1 MAELRWILLVA
12 GLALIAGLYAW
23 GVRARKRSAAPEPD
37 RVTRVEQPRTPSA
50 ATVAPAATRVEP
62 PVWDEGLAMG
72 ELEVIDELPTLEIE
86 ADEPAGR
93 RNAPLPRREPRFEEA
108 AAQVEVSEPSRPVA
122 PPVEERKP
130 APAQKIIA
138 IRVAAPPPSMFEGGA
153 LLAAIGAEGFEFGR
167 YDIFHRFDASGR
179 PLCSLASLREPGTF
193 DPEAMNGVEYRGVA
207 MFTVLPGPLPS
218 QHALD
223 ELIGAA
229 RLLAE
234 RLGGAL
240 QDDRG
245 AQLSLQR
252 IGQLRE
258 EVAEFE
264 RSRSHAPGR

>member
-37 RVTRVEQPRTPSA
+37 RVTRVEPLRAPSA
-50 ATVAPAATRVEP
+50 ATVAPSAARVEP
-62 PVWDEGLAMG
+62 SVWDDVEA
-72 ELEVIDELPTLEIE
+72 VDAIDELPTLEVE
-86 ADEPAGR
+86 PDESPVR
-93 RNAPLPRREPRFEEA
+93 HDVAPPRREPRIEA
-108 AAQVEVSEPSRPVA
+108 AGEVAAPAPPRAAA

-130 APAQKIIA
+130 APPQKIVA
-138 IRVAAPPPSMFEGGA
+138 IRVAAPPPSMFAGSVLRE
-153 LLAAIGAEGFEFGR
+153 AIVAEGFEFGR

-193 DPEAMNGVEYRGVA
+193 DPDAMGGIDYRGVA

-234 RLGGAL
+234 RLGGVL

-264 RSRSHAPGR
+264 RSRAAHPPGH

>member
-23 GVRARKRSAAPEPD
+23 GVRARKRSATPEPD
-37 RVTRVEQPRTPSA
+37 RVTRVEPLRAPSA
-50 ATVAPAATRVEP
+50 ATVAPATARVEP
-62 PVWDEGLAMG
+62 TVWDEVEAVDEIDVLPMI
-72 ELEVIDELPTLEIE
+72 ETEV
-86 ADEPAGR
+86 DEPPA
-93 RNAPLPRREPRFEEA
+93 RNHVAPPRREPRFEGA
-108 AAQVEVSEPSRPVA
+108 AEVAAPEPPRA
-122 PPVEERKP
+122 ATPPVEERKP
-130 APAQKIIA
+130 APPQKIVA
-138 IRVAAPPPSMFEGGA
+138 IRVAALPPSTFAGGT
-153 LLAAIGAEGFEFGR
+153 LREAIVAEGFEFGR
-167 YDIFHRFDASGR
+167 YEIFHRLDASGR

-193 DPEAMNGVEYRGVA
+193 DPDAMGGIEYRGVA

-234 RLGGAL
+234 RLGGVL

-245 AQLSLQR
+245 VQLSLQR

-264 RSRSHAPGR
+264 RSRAAHPPGR

>member
-37 RVTRVEQPRTPSA
+37 RVRRVEPMRAPSA
-50 ATVAPAATRVEP
+50 ATVAPAVARVEP
-62 PVWDEGLAMG
+62 SVWVEEEPLDDS
-72 ELEVIDELPTLEIE
+72 DELPTLEVE
-86 ADEPAGR
+86 AEEPPAQPK
-93 RNAPLPRREPRFEEA
+93 AATPRREPRLEEGPEHEA
-108 AAQVEVSEPSRPVA
+108 PEPPRGSAP

-130 APAQKIIA
+130 APPQKIVA
-138 IRVAAPPPSMFEGGA
+138 IRVAAPPSSSFEGGT
-153 LLAAIGAEGFEFGR
+153 LHAAIVAEGFEFGR
-167 YDIFHRFDASGR
+167 YDIFHRLDAAGR

-193 DPEAMNGVEYRGVA
+193 DPDAMDGIDYRGVA

-234 RLGGAL
+234 RLGGVL

-258 EVAEFE
+258 EVADFE
-264 RSRSHAPGR
+264 RSRAHAPGR

>member
-12 GLALIAGLYAW
+12 GLALIGGLYAW

-37 RVTRVEQPRTPSA
+37 RVTRVEPLRAPSV
-50 ATVAPAATRVEP
+50 ATVAPPAARVEP
-62 PVWDEGLAMG
+62 SVWDEVEAVD
-72 ELEVIDELPTLEIE
+72 EIDELPTLEIE
-86 ADEPAGR
+86 ADEPPAR
-93 RNAPLPRREPRFEEA
+93 HDVAPPRREPRFEA
-108 AAQVEVSEPSRPVA
+108 APEVAAPEPPRAAA

-130 APAQKIIA
+130 APAQKIVA
-138 IRVAAPPPSMFEGGA
+138 IRVAAPPPSMFAGSTLRE
-153 LLAAIGAEGFEFGR
+153 AIVAEGFEFGR

-193 DPEAMNGVEYRGVA
+193 DPDAMGGIDYRGVA

-223 ELIGAA
+223 ELIDAA

-234 RLGGAL
+234 RLGGVL

-264 RSRSHAPGR
+264 RSRAAHPPGH

>member
-23 GVRARKRSAAPEPD
+23 GVRARKRSAAPEPG
-37 RVTRVEQPRTPSA
+37 RVTRVEPLRAPSA
-50 ATVAPAATRVEP
+50 ATVTPSAARVEP
-62 PVWDEGLAMG
+62 SVWDEVEAVD
-72 ELEVIDELPTLEIE
+72 EVDELPTLEIE
-86 ADEPAGR
+86 AVEPAAR
-93 RNAPLPRREPRFEEA
+93 HDAPPARREPRFEA
-108 AAQVEVSEPSRPVA
+108 AAEVAAPEPPRPAA

-130 APAQKIIA
+130 APAQKIVA
-138 IRVAAPPPSMFEGGA
+138 IRVAAPPPSMFAGSQLRE
-153 LLAAIGAEGFEFGR
+153 AIVAEGFEFGR

-193 DPEAMNGVEYRGVA
+193 DPDAMGGVDYRGVA

-234 RLGGAL
+234 RLGGVL

-264 RSRSHAPGR
+264 RSRAAHPPGR

>member
-37 RVTRVEQPRTPSA
+37 RVTRVEPLRAPSA
-50 ATVAPAATRVEP
+50 GTVAPPTARVEP
-62 PVWDEGLAMG
+62 SVWDEVEA
-72 ELEVIDELPTLEIE
+72 VDQIDELPTLDIE
-86 ADEPAGR
+86 ADEPPAR
-93 RNAPLPRREPRFEEA
+93 HNVAPPRREPRFEA
-108 AAQVEVSEPSRPVA
+108 AAAVATPEPPRATA

-130 APAQKIIA
+130 APPQKIVA
-138 IRVAAPPPSMFEGGA
+138 IRVAAPPPSMFAGGT
-153 LLAAIGAEGFEFGR
+153 LREAIAAEGFEFGR
-167 YDIFHRFDASGR
+167 YDIFHRLDASGR

-193 DPEAMNGVEYRGVA
+193 DPDAMGGTDYRGVA

-234 RLGGAL
+234 RLGGVL

-264 RSRSHAPGR
+264 RSRAAHAPGP

>member
-37 RVTRVEQPRTPSA
+37 RVTRVEPLRAPAA
-50 ATVAPAATRVEP
+50 ATVAPPTARAKP
-62 PVWDEGLAMG
+62 SVWDEVEAVD
-72 ELEVIDELPTLEIE
+72 EIDELPTLGIE
-86 ADEPAGR
+86 ADEPPAR
-93 RNAPLPRREPRFEEA
+93 HHVAPPRREPRFEA
-108 AAQVEVSEPSRPVA
+108 AAEVAAPEPPRAAA

-130 APAQKIIA
+130 APPQKIVA
-138 IRVAAPPPSMFEGGA
+138 IRVAAPPPSMFAGGT
-153 LLAAIGAEGFEFGR
+153 LREAIVSEGFEFGR
-167 YDIFHRFDASGR
+167 YDIFHRLDASGR

-193 DPEAMNGVEYRGVA
+193 DPDAMDGIDYRGVA

-234 RLGGAL
+234 RLGGVL

-264 RSRSHAPGR
+264 RSRVAHPPGR

>member
-1 MAELRWILLVA
+1 MDLFEDNH
-12 GLALIAGLYAW
+12 IA
-23 GVRARKRSAAPEPD
+23 VNP
-37 RVTRVEQPRTPSA
+37 TRVMAVQLRKGEKPPFAR
-50 ATVAPAATRVEP
+50 PAREAEEP
-62 PVWDEGLAMG
+62 PAHHNVA
-72 ELEVIDELPTLEIE
+72 TS
-86 ADEPAGR
+86 
-93 RNAPLPRREPRFEEA
+93 RREPRLEEEA
-108 AAQVEVSEPSRPVA
+108 EHEAPEPPRGSA
-122 PPVEERKP
+122 SAPVEERKP
-130 APAQKIIA
+130 APPQKIVA
-138 IRVAAPPPSMFEGGA
+138 IRVAAPPPSMFAGS
-153 LLAAIGAEGFEFGR
+153 LLRDAIVAEGFEFGR

-193 DPEAMNGVEYRGVA
+193 DPGAMDGIDYRGVA

-234 RLGGAL
+234 RLGGVL

-264 RSRSHAPGR
+264 RSRAAHPPGR

>member
-23 GVRARKRSAAPEPD
+23 GVRARKRSATPEPD
-37 RVTRVEQPRTPSA
+37 RVTRVEPLRAPSA
-50 ATVAPAATRVEP
+50 AAVAPPAARVEP
-62 PVWDEGLAMG
+62 SVWDEVEAVD
-72 ELEVIDELPTLEIE
+72 EIDELPTLEIE
-86 ADEPAGR
+86 ADELPAR
-93 RNAPLPRREPRFEEA
+93 RDVAPPRREPRFEAVAEA
-108 AAQVEVSEPSRPVA
+108 AAPEPPLAAV

-130 APAQKIIA
+130 APPQKIVA
-138 IRVAAPPPSMFEGGA
+138 IRVAAPPPSMFAGGT
-153 LLAAIGAEGFEFGR
+153 LREAIVAEGFEFGR
-167 YDIFHRFDASGR
+167 YDIFHRLDASGR

-193 DPEAMNGVEYRGVA
+193 DPDAMDGIDYRGVA

-234 RLGGAL
+234 RLGGVL

-245 AQLSLQR
+245 TQLSLQR

-264 RSRSHAPGR
+264 RSRAAHPPGR

>member
-12 GLALIAGLYAW
+12 GLALIGGLYAW

-37 RVTRVEQPRTPSA
+37 RVTRVEPLRAPSVTPV
-50 ATVAPAATRVEP
+50 TPPAARVEP
-62 PVWDEGLAMG
+62 SVWDEGEAVD
-72 ELEVIDELPTLEIE
+72 EIDELPTLEIE
-86 ADEPAGR
+86 ADEPPAR
-93 RNAPLPRREPRFEEA
+93 HDVAPPRREPRFEA
-108 AAQVEVSEPSRPVA
+108 APEVAAPEPPRAAA

-130 APAQKIIA
+130 APAQKIVA
-138 IRVAAPPPSMFEGGA
+138 IRVAAPPPSMFAGSTLRE
-153 LLAAIGAEGFEFGR
+153 AIVAEGFEFGR
-167 YDIFHRFDASGR
+167 YDIFHRLDASGR

-193 DPEAMNGVEYRGVA
+193 DLDAMGDIDYRGVA

-223 ELIGAA
+223 ELIDAA

-234 RLGGAL
+234 RLGGVL

-264 RSRSHAPGR
+264 RSRAAHPPGH

>member
-12 GLALIAGLYAW
+12 GLALIAGLYAL

-37 RVTRVEQPRTPSA
+37 RVTRVEPLRAPSA
-50 ATVAPAATRVEP
+50 ATVAPSSARVEP
-62 PVWDEGLAMG
+62 SVWDDVEA
-72 ELEVIDELPTLEIE
+72 VDAIDELPTLEVE
-86 ADEPAGR
+86 PDEPPVR
-93 RNAPLPRREPRFEEA
+93 HDVAPPRREPRIEA
-108 AAQVEVSEPSRPVA
+108 ATEVAAPEPPRAAA
-122 PPVEERKP
+122 PLVEERKP
-130 APAQKIIA
+130 APPQKIVA
-138 IRVAAPPPSMFEGGA
+138 IRVAAPPPSMFAGS
-153 LLAAIGAEGFEFGR
+153 LLREAIVAEGFEFGR

-193 DPEAMNGVEYRGVA
+193 DPDAMGGIDYRGVA

-234 RLGGAL
+234 RLGGIL

-264 RSRSHAPGR
+264 RSRAAHPSGH

>member
-37 RVTRVEQPRTPSA
+37 RVTRVEPPRAPSA
-50 ATVAPAATRVEP
+50 ASVAPPAARVEP
-62 PVWDEGLAMG
+62 SVWAEEEPLG
-72 ELEVIDELPTLEIE
+72 ESDELPTLEVE
-86 ADEPAGR
+86 ADEPPAR
-93 RNAPLPRREPRFEEA
+93 RIVATPRREPRFEEA
-108 AAQVEVSEPSRPVA
+108 AEVEAPEPPRASA

-130 APAQKIIA
+130 APPQKIVA
-138 IRVAAPPPSMFEGGA
+138 IRVAAPPSSTFEGGT
-153 LLAAIGAEGFEFGR
+153 LRAAIVAEGFEFGR
-167 YDIFHRFDASGR
+167 YDIFHRLDASGR

-193 DPEAMNGVEYRGVA
+193 DPDAMDGVDYRGVA

-234 RLGGAL
+234 RLGGVL

-264 RSRSHAPGR
+264 RNRAHPPGR

>member
-12 GLALIAGLYAW
+12 GIALIAGLYAW

-37 RVTRVEQPRTPSA
+37 RVTRVEPLRAPSV
-50 ATVAPAATRVEP
+50 ATVAVPTARVEP
-62 PVWDEGLAMG
+62 SVWDEVEAVD
-72 ELEVIDELPTLEIE
+72 EIDELPTLEIE
-86 ADEPAGR
+86 ADEPPAR
-93 RNAPLPRREPRFEEA
+93 HEVAPPRREPRFEA
-108 AAQVEVSEPSRPVA
+108 AAEVAAPEPPRAAA
-122 PPVEERKP
+122 PPAEERKP
-130 APAQKIIA
+130 APPQKIVA
-138 IRVAAPPPSMFEGGA
+138 IRVAAPPPSMFAGGT
-153 LLAAIGAEGFEFGR
+153 LREAIVAEGFEFGR
-167 YDIFHRFDASGR
+167 YDIFHRLDASGR

-193 DPEAMNGVEYRGVA
+193 DPDAMGGIDYRGVA
-207 MFTVLPGPLPS
+207 MFAVLPGPLPS

-234 RLGGAL
+234 RLGGVL

-264 RSRSHAPGR
+264 RSRAAHPPGR

>member
-12 GLALIAGLYAW
+12 GIALIAGLYAW

-37 RVTRVEQPRTPSA
+37 RVTRVEPLRAPSV
-50 ATVAPAATRVEP
+50 ATVAPPAARVEP
-62 PVWDEGLAMG
+62 SVWDEVEAVD
-72 ELEVIDELPTLEIE
+72 EIDELPTLEIE
-86 ADEPAGR
+86 ADEPPAR
-93 RNAPLPRREPRFEEA
+93 HDVAPLRREPRFEA
-108 AAQVEVSEPSRPVA
+108 AAEVAAPEPPRAAA
-122 PPVEERKP
+122 PPAEERKP
-130 APAQKIIA
+130 APPQKIVA
-138 IRVAAPPPSMFEGGA
+138 IRVAAPPPSMFGGGT
-153 LLAAIGAEGFEFGR
+153 LREAIVAEGFEFGR
-167 YDIFHRFDASGR
+167 YDIFHRLDGTGR

-193 DPEAMNGVEYRGVA
+193 DPDAMDGIEFRGVA

-234 RLGGAL
+234 RLGGVL

-245 AQLSLQR
+245 GQLSLQR

-264 RSRSHAPGR
+264 RSRAHPSGR